1 MNLCLKILFF
11 FCLLFLIIKTFK
23 GNINGIKLLNH
34 NRIIRDV
41 LFINGCDYKSLF
53 HPYRYRVLHQI
64 EQLKAGNLECFELY
78 YSDLNPLIVLDFHII
93 IFYRCPWTISVNEAI
108 ELAKS
113 FNKKVFFDI
122 DDLVIDTKYTNL
134 VPYLKTLSDSQKQ
147 LYDENVTNMGKTLK
161 LCEGAITTT
170 KTLAKELKNYVQE
183 VFVNHN
189 VASEEM
195 FKLSQNAIE
204 IKSTIDK
211 KGELLIGYFSG
222 SITHNSDIE
231 IIIPAFIKILQE
243 FENVKICFFGELDIP
258 NELKNFSSR
267 IIKKG
272 YVDWKKL
279 PELISKVDIN
289 IAPIEE
295 NIFNA
300 AKSEN
305 KWVEAALVKVPTV
318 ASNFGIFKEVIKHG
332 ETGLLCKTQDEWYRE
347 LKTLLLNENLRKTIG
362 NNAFEVCKDEYNTLK
377 TGNRLA
383 NYIYSFVRMHIGFFL
398 PSLEISGGI
407 RVVLVHSLFLQENG
421 YDVDLIVP
429 ESNIDFIT
437 FQGHKFNVIG
447 LNKDTI
453 ACQYDIIVATL
464 YTTLNPVLNYYKAKR
479 RLYLVQGYE
488 TDFYTYGDFLRGEAE
503 KTYNMRFGVE
513 YITISKWCKTWLM
526 EKYNHNSRFAPN
538 GIFLNSFIEHKR
550 NLNKE
555 KVRILIEGDSSSFIK
570 NVDESFKIVEKLDK
584 KKFEIW
590 YISYNGKP
598 KRWYRVDKFFYKV
611 PYEKVS
617 EVYEKCD
624 ILIKS
629 SRLESFS
636 FPPLE
641 MMATGGYCIVVPN
654 GGNMEYLKNEQNC
667 LLYKLGDIDAAV
679 ESIKRL
685 IDDEQLQK
693 HLYENGLE
701 TAKNRDWKNYR
712 NQIIDLYQ
720 I

>member
-1 MNLCLKILFF
+1 MLKNIFF
-11 FCLLFLIIKTFK
+11 FCLLFVIIKTFK

-34 NRIIRDV
+34 NRIIRDI

-93 IFYRCPWTISVNEAI
+93 IFYRCPWTITVNKAI

-170 KTLAKELKNYVQE
+170 KTLAKELKNYVKE

-231 IIIPAFIKILQE
+231 IVIPAFIKILQE

-258 NELKNFSSR
+258 NELKNFSSK

-272 YVDWKKL
+272 YEDWKKL

-332 ETGLLCKTQDEWYRE
+332 ETGLLCKTQEEWYRE

-383 NYIYSFVRMHIGFFL
+383 NYIYTFVRMHIGFFL

-453 ACQYDIIVATL
+453 ACQYDIIVATF
-464 YTTLNPVLNYYKAKR
+464 YTTLIPVLNYYKAKR

-555 KVRILIEGDSSSFIK
+555 KIRILIEGDSSSFNK

-611 PYEKVS
+611 PFEKVS

-641 MMATGGYCIVVPN
+641 MMAAGGYCIVAHN
-654 GGNMEYLKNEQNC
+654 SGNEEYLKNEENC
-667 LLYKLGDIDAAV
+667 LLYKLGDIDGAV
-679 ESIKRL
+679 KCVEKIISN
-685 IDDEQLQK
+685 IDLQQ
-693 HLYENGLE
+693 HLYEKGLE
-701 TAKNRDWKNYR
+701 TAKKRDWIKFKDK
-712 NQIIDLYQ
+712 ILELYK
-720 I
+720 

>member
-1 MNLCLKILFF
+1 MNLCLKIFFF
-11 FCLLFLIIKTFK
+11 FCLLFVIIKTFK

-93 IFYRCPWTISVNEAI
+93 IFYRCPWTITVNKAI

-231 IIIPAFIKILQE
+231 IVIPAFIKILQE

-258 NELKNFSSR
+258 NELKNFSSK

-332 ETGLLCKTQDEWYRE
+332 ETGLLCKTQEEWYRE

-362 NNAFEVCKDEYNTLK
+362 NNAFEFCKDEYNTLK

-398 PSLEISGGI
+398 PSLGISGGI

-464 YTTLNPVLNYYKAKR
+464 YTTLIPVLNYYKAKR

-503 KTYNMRFGVE
+503 KTYNMPFGVE

-555 KVRILIEGDSSSFIK
+555 KIRILIEGDSSSFNK

-641 MMATGGYCIVVPN
+641 MMATGGYCIVAQN
-654 GGNMEYLKNEQNC
+654 SGNKEYLKNEENC
-667 LLYKLGDIDAAV
+667 LLYKLGDIDGAV
-679 ESIKRL
+679 KCIEKIISN
-685 IDDEQLQK
+685 IDLQQ
-693 HLYENGLE
+693 HLYEKGLE
-701 TAKNRDWKNYR
+701 TAKKRDWIKFKDK
-712 NQIIDLYQ
+712 ILELYK
-720 I
+720 